1 MHKKLEPTYHTY
13 DNEYDM
19 IAIERMNVF
28 RSAQNL
34 QFKNSDV
41 ITKLTL
47 QILLLSFLS
56 LSSFVIKI
64 VSNTKCL

>member
-47 QILLLSFLS
+47 RRLL
-56 LSSFVIKI
+56 
-64 VSNTKCL
+64 

>member
-41 ITKLTL
+41 ITKLT
-47 QILLLSFLS
+47 
-56 LSSFVIKI
+56 SSFVIKFFL
-64 VSNTKCL
+64 NTKCL